1 MTSPS
6 LRKPL
11 ITLLSSPSHRPGWNP
26 AVGRICC
33 SLLGAIACLIS
44 VEAVIAGDQPREK
57 TVSEAWQ
64 SHLDDMLDGL
74 HDFASFETAGEFWAR
89 QHDQQSRN
97 AGASSDLRSTF
108 PDRRPLRK
116 FISNHTWEQPS
127 EPSEDVFDSSPVA
140 VLAPEVAPAVH
151 SQESADEQSESS
163 RRLKTDI
170 RTIKPSLSYALRDI
184 DATQLPSDY
193 DNRLDKGEY
202 VARKMSPAVLQW
214 APTNFYHYPLYFEDP
229 ALERYGHAW
238 HPVVQPFV
246 STGRFAGQLVGLPYQ
261 MVINPVHSR
270 QYALGYYR
278 PGEPAPKKHYQIPWN
293 NEAVVMQTAAI
304 VGLFLIIP

>member
-1 MTSPS
+1 MTLPS
-6 LRKPL
+6 LRKPR
-11 ITLLSSPSHRPGWNP
+11 ITPSNNPSGCPASRPGLFS
-26 AVGRICC
+26 RICC
-33 SLLGAIACLIS
+33 TLLAAALGCSLGGSTAA
-44 VEAVIAGDQPREK
+44 ADQPREK
-57 TVSEAWQ
+57 SLGQAWQ
-64 SHLDDMLDGL
+64 SHLDEMLDGV
-74 HDFASFETAGEFWAR
+74 HDVAPFESAGDLFARRHVREK
-89 QHDQQSRN
+89 H
-97 AGASSDLRSTF
+97 
-108 PDRRPLRK
+108 PDSQEGPLRRFVK
-116 FISNHTWEQPS
+116 RHTWEQPE
-127 EPSEDVFDSSPVA
+127 EPIMDVFDAKPVA

-151 SQESADEQSESS
+151 VQQSTDERPESS

-193 DNRLDKGEY
+193 DSSLDKGEY

-229 ALERYGHAW
+229 ALERYGHAY
-238 HPVVQPFV
+238 HPIVQPLV
-246 STGRFAGQLVGLPYQ
+246 STGLFARQLVGLPYQ

-293 NEAVVMQTAAI
+293 NEAVVMQTAAV